1 MPRIPCRKFTL
12 ADIMILVAASAAG
25 LALARTVLKTQNSPW
40 YFAYPM
46 GAGSPIVLGLTVGLL
61 VIRLRKPRPAA
72 RRLFRQ
78 PGAAASLVALASVA
92 VWSVFLGIAAGSG
105 NPDRGLD
112 GFSYVGFSAGP
123 AVLGAWILLGIT
135 QTGRREPG
143 WIDRLGLALGCAW
156 IALMLLV
163 LFETFVK

>member
-1 MPRIPCRKFTL
+1 MPRVPCRKFTL
-12 ADIMILVAASAAG
+12 ADIMVLVAASAAG
-25 LALARTVLKTQNSPW
+25 LALARSVLEAQNSPW

-61 VIRLRKPRPAA
+61 GIRLRKPRPAA

-92 VWSVFLGIAAGSG
+92 VWSVFLGIRAGSG
-105 NPDRGLD
+105 NPDRGLE
-112 GFSYVGFSAGP
+112 GFSYVGASAGP

-143 WIDRLGLALGCAW
+143 WLDRSGLALGCGW
-156 IALMLLV
+156 IVLMVVVLLR
-163 LFETFVK
+163 